1 MPQRPGFYFAYGSN
15 LHPERLGRRTP
26 SQRLVGVAELPG
38 YELCFHKRSGVDDS
52 AKCDAYYTGD
62 AAGRV
67 LGVVYALEPED
78 FPALDRAE
86 SLGAGYDLRI
96 RSMSIRGETLD
107 AFYYVAQEAYI
118 DPTSRPFD
126 WYRDLVLHG
135 ALYHGFPEA
144 YVQRIRQVRGV
155 PDPDAARSARHDEI
169 LRAMVTV

>member
-1 MPQRPGFYFAYGSN
+1 MSRRPGYYFAYGSN

-26 SQRLVGVAELPG
+26 SQRLVGVTELPG
-38 YELCFHKRSGVDDS
+38 YALRFHKRSGVDDS

-62 AAGRV
+62 ATERV
-67 LGVVYALEPED
+67 LGAVYALEPED

-86 SLGAGYDLRI
+86 SLGSGYDLRVRSIGI
-96 RSMSIRGETLD
+96 RDGRLD
-107 AFYYVAQEAYI
+107 VFFYVAQEAYI

-144 YVQRIRQVRGV
+144 YVQRIRQVKGV
-155 PDPDAARSARHDEI
+155 PDPDEARSARHDEI
-169 LRAMVTV
+169 LRAMVAA